1 MPIISV
7 ALGEGQISTKQ
18 RVELI
23 RRLTSTA
30 IDITSLPAQAFT
42 VLITELP
49 NTNIGVAGKTLI
61 ELRESGAL

>member
-7 ALGEGQISTKQ
+7 ALGEGQTSPKQ
-18 RVELI
+18 KEELI

-42 VLITELP
+42 VLINELP
-49 NTNIGVAGKTLI
+49 NANIGVAGKTLT